1 VRVTAGEYHGAS
13 SRRACSHAA
22 GASGQATAEDEDV
35 PAADDDAPTA
45 RRPRR
50 RFGAVIDGLLA
61 QRADDIDGTYARL
74 EGRPPASPPAAEPAP
89 APSRRRSPAW
99 RRTALR
105 LVGRS
110 RLRVLAATAVTVVR
124 GG

>member
-1 VRVTAGEYHGAS
+1 
-13 SRRACSHAA
+13 
-22 GASGQATAEDEDV
+22 V
-35 PAADDDAPTA
+35 PAADDDAPPA

-50 RFGAVIDGLLA
+50 RFGAAVDGLLA
-61 QRADDIDGTYARL
+61 QRADDIDATYARL
-74 EGRPPASPPAAEPAP
+74 EGRPPASPPAAETAP
-89 APSRRRSPAW
+89 APVPPPAPPRRRSPAW